1 MAHKD
6 EITKA
11 IAAHGMWKTR
21 LTQAIESGKMDTPVD
36 TVRMDDQC
44 AFGKWLYGAS
54 LDAKDKASLQYE
66 EVKKLHAQF
75 HQVAAQVVELALNG
89 KKQKALQLVSFDGE
103 YTKISSKL
111 TASMSVWVKKMAA

>member
-44 AFGKWLYGAS
+44 AFGKWLYGVS
-54 LDAKDKASLQYE
+54 LDLQGTTSAQYE

-75 HQVAAQVVELALNG
+75 HRVAAQVVELALSG
-89 KKQKALQLVSFDGE
+89 KKHEALQLMSLDGE
-103 YTKISSKL
+103 FTKISSKL
-111 TASMSVWVKKMAA
+111 TAAMSIWLKKVAA